1 MSSEQTEQALLMR
14 ARAFDAQAL
23 AEVYDTFSPA
33 IYRYAMRLLD
43 DAHLAEDCVTETFTR
58 LLGALKANNGPRD
71 YLKAYLFRVA
81 HNWITDHWRA
91 NRIATVPLN
100 ALEEAQHS
108 HNGTHGA
115 HGAHET
121 TPMQMVFERIAA
133 QHVRTALFALTE
145 DQRQVIVLKFY
156 EDLSNE
162 AVAAA
167 IGKPVGAV
175 KSLQHRALAAL
186 KRSLAETVSETV
198 ALESTDP

>member
-33 IYRYAMRLLD
+33 IYCYAMRLLA
-43 DAHLAEDCVTETFTR
+43 DAPLAEDCVTETFSR
-58 LLGALKANNGPRD
+58 LLGVLKTNNGPRE
-71 YLKAYLFRVA
+71 YLKAYLFRMA

-91 NRIATVPLN
+91 NRTESVSLD
-100 ALEEAQHS
+100 ALEEAQLLS
-108 HNGTHGA
+108 LSSDV
-115 HGAHET
+115 HESA
-121 TPMQMVFERIAA
+121 PLQIVLERIAA
-133 QHVRTALFALTE
+133 QRVRTALAALTD

-156 EDLSNE
+156 ADFSNE

-167 IGKPVGAV
+167 IGKPVGAI

-186 KRSLAETVSETV
+186 KRLLAETLAETVADT
-198 ALESTDP
+198 AAPKHTDS